1 MNLTWCYQKNHILV
15 WNILYEIW
23 TKVTYTTNNRSIVSW
38 GGKDEGTFLEWWK
51 SLVSWLDGGLSNS
64 LNHTLTMVPFIICKL
79 YLTNELLK
87 LKKKS
92 KGFFLTGLREKMRSV
107 LSGCVVLGKK
117 KIIKLDVLRWWQLL
131 NHDLITASTCCLP
144 DTLLSVLLILF
155 NFHTLTD
162 NAIMV

>member
-1 MNLTWCYQKNHILV
+1 M
-15 WNILYEIW
+15 
-23 TKVTYTTNNRSIVSW
+23 
-38 GGKDEGTFLEWWK
+38 
-51 SLVSWLDGGLSNS
+51 SNS

-117 KIIKLDVLRWWQLL
+117 K
-131 NHDLITASTCCLP
+131 NH
-144 DTLLSVLLILF
+144 
-155 NFHTLTD
+155 
-162 NAIMV
+162 